1 MTIGSQPMNENL
13 ERRRL
18 VGPAVRMTALLFP
31 VEKPVFSEK
40 TGF

>member
-1 MTIGSQPMNENL
+1 MKIFGTL
-13 ERRRL
+13 TCHCF
-18 VGPAVRMTALLFP
+18 AVRMTALLFS